1 MNIIPE
7 RSRMH
12 VSVRAPRDSEMHE
25 LKDKVLK
32 IIHAAASSTG
42 CEVIANYCEER
53 EITHLLIC
61 GVLHMQ
67 RTLCKCNLSI

>member
-42 CEVIANYCEER
+42 CEVSTGYC
-53 EITHLLIC
+53 
-61 GVLHMQ
+61 
-67 RTLCKCNLSI
+67 

>member
-1 MNIIPE
+1 MNLIPE

-32 IIHAAASSTG
+32 IIHASASSTG
-42 CEVIANYCEER
+42 CEVSTGL
-53 EITHLLIC
+53 EITQIFGLLYII
-61 GVLHMQ
+61 L
-67 RTLCKCNLSI
+67 RP